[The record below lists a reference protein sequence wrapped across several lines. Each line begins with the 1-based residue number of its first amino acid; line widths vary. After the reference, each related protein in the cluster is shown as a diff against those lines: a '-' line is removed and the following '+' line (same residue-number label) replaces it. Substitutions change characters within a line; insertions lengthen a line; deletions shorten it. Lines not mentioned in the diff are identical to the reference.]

1 MAESR
6 TDIVIRPATPADL
19 PALWRLAALD
29 DAPVPNAGSD
39 VLIAE
44 VDGQPVA
51 AYASGRAI
59 ADPFRRTASL
69 VELLRLRAR
78 QLATAAEA
86 DSPRPQGRRL
96 KLRSHA
102 PVAPQPLPQG

>member
-6 TDIVIRPATPADL
+6 TDILIRPATPADT

-29 DAPVPNAGSD
+29 DAPVPHAGPD

-51 AYASGRAI
+51 AYAGDRAI
-59 ADPFRRTASL
+59 ANPFRKTASL
-69 VELLRLRAR
+69 VELLRLRAT
-78 QLATAAEA
+78 QLAAAAEA
-86 DSPRPQGRRL
+86 GSRRPQRRRL